1 MIKEVVLRAPFL
13 SGLSKDKAQK
23 ISDELKAMW
32 ESEVKDKKSQ
42 FSRQPG
48 QSVED
53 RLAPG
58 FDWIKETEG
67 SLNRQIAVL
76 IQKTT
81 LLAALS
87 VDRNTGKPFDDALIA
102 KVRRHVDGL
111 RIDVP
116 EEVLAV
122 IPAPEIVETMDFWN

>member
-13 SGLSKDKAQK
+13 SGLEKAKAQTV
-23 ISDELKAMW
+23 SDKLKEMW
-32 ESEVKDKKSQ
+32 EAEVKDKKSQ
-42 FSRQPG
+42 FARKPG
-48 QSVED
+48 QSVEE

-58 FDWIKETEG
+58 FTWIKDVEG
-67 SLNRQIAVL
+67 PLNRQIASL

-87 VDRNTGKPFDDALIA
+87 VDRNSGKPFDEALIS

-111 RIDVP
+111 REGLP

-122 IPAPEIVETMDFWN
+122 IPAPEAVEVMDFWN

>member
-1 MIKEVVLRAPFL
+1 MIKELVLRAPFL
-13 SGLSKDKAQK
+13 SGLEKTKAQK
-23 ISDELKAMW
+23 ISDDLKEMW
-32 ESEVKDKKSQ
+32 EAEVKDKKSE
-42 FSRQPG
+42 FARKPG

-58 FDWIKETEG
+58 FEWVKETEG

-87 VDRNTGKPFDDALIA
+87 VDRNSGKPFDAALIA

-111 RIDVP
+111 REGVP
-116 EEVLAV
+116 EEVLSV
-122 IPAPEIVETMDFWN
+122 IPSPEAVEVMDFWN